1 MNSSSLAAKMKK
13 NKRKVL
19 ILSSF
24 FSGLA
29 FVGITVGISFT
40 FKYNGKHPR
49 EEAQQFVKKVKYV
62 AFNPEKISKNSDF
75 SAIKSLLF
83 DGNALKN
90 TIKLDEYL
98 IPYYFSEDSK
108 QLVKFEQQSEKTN
121 SPVFDFV
128 DLNFDDLNQNFI
140 IKFRARQQITDQNFA
155 QSDFVLYPVSFYDSR
170 KFLKA
175 DFNFVLQKITKKIE
189 DAVSNFNTTI
199 SNFSEE
205 NSNLAQNNL
214 YRASDFAVKINSSQD
229 SSQVE
234 KNLGQIFP
242 KLTDLISSIRNSKE
256 NLIPETNAQ
265 IFDINFAKD
274 ATTNQF
280 VSVQNNIATMFLQ
293 ASLTQ
298 SALDQLGDNFENNG
312 NKIININLESKDKKS
327 IFLDVNDFFANVKL
341 KPLIYNT
348 EEKDNKLLIS
358 KQNPFDFFAKIKFE
372 SNPFLKNSTIKDLI
386 NPLLAE
392 NLSLD
397 FGNFN
402 KSIPSDKQGIDFIFD
417 TPNAKLINDN
427 GKYVIELPYKI
438 VLNESFFDN
447 NSNEIINEKQL
458 VLRIEGFGLPI
469 NSNASSGN
477 AFGNFSIP
485 GTQKGII
492 YQQNPL
498 FDNKSA
504 NLSQFISTF
513 GEPIFAKVPLNKEE
527 LDNLLVKQDYK
538 ALAEKLSLPSSYN
551 YNFDNFEAKVRSWAG
566 KTLIPSL
573 DDISRFKKF
582 ETTTSINSA
591 NSSQNLAVSSLVSN
605 TFFQNPSDVAAF
617 FANYIQQEPNKIA
630 KTFFELAKYFGL
642 LNQNRSSLQTFD
654 DDLQEDIFKKAAK
667 INLNNTNIQ
676 VLSFNNHFEDVFNQ
690 GFFSTLFLPQ
700 TIKNQIGDLTNKS
713 TSEVLAAL
721 KDQEIF
727 KKPNTN
733 FNLNQIKENYKQ
745 SVKFSTLADVLLAFY
760 LKSAQLSNFLAW
772 EKIDSNLNYEIV
784 FKKGNEI
791 SKQTLDQE
799 IKKITEEPKPE
810 QQESEGQPEGSEST
824 EQTEGSGGSEGPE
837 QTVQAQQPENVQQP
851 GEAVQN
857 LTDSK
862 NYEYLTLNFYY
873 NIGDENTSKFS
884 LQTPVRKI
892 LINLSTEKIDP
903 KVSDHEKLNSL
914 ADSIPSE
921 LLNFEVD
928 DDTFNKISKPQT
940 STNGQQNS
948 QNSQLS
954 SLESNLIN
962 LKKTKEYFSKPLEKT
977 QLRFDIFP
985 SFENSIKT
993 DTINFLLTVSILDKN
1008 SQQQGSDQ
1016 NTTNQ
1021 AEVLASRSLKIS
1033 VKKSNNSQ
1041 STASNQQSN

>member
-24 FSGLA
+24 FTGLA

-49 EEAQQFVKKVKYV
+49 EEVQQFVKKVKYV

-83 DGNALKN
+83 DGNTLKN

-108 QLVKFEQQSEKTN
+108 QLVKFEQQNEKTN

-175 DFNFVLQKITKKIE
+175 DFNFALQKITKKIE

-214 YRASDFAVKINSSQD
+214 YRALDFAAKINSSQD

-242 KLTDLISSIRNSKE
+242 KLTDLISSVRNSKE

-358 KQNPFDFFAKIKFE
+358 KQNPFDFFAKMKFE
-372 SNPFLKNSTIKDLI
+372 SNPFLKNSSIKDLI

-427 GKYVIELPYKI
+427 GKYIIELPYKI

-447 NSNEIINEKQL
+447 NSNEIINEKEL
-458 VLRIEGFGLPI
+458 ILRIEGFGLPI
-469 NSNASSGN
+469 NSSAASGN

-504 NLSQFISTF
+504 NLAQFISTF
-513 GEPIFAKVPLNKEE
+513 GEPVFAKVPLNKEE
-527 LDNLLVKQDYK
+527 LDNLLLKQDYK
-538 ALAEKLSLPSSYN
+538 TLADKLSLPSSYN
-551 YNFDNFEAKVRSWAG
+551 YNFDNFEAKVRSWSG

-573 DDISRFKKF
+573 DDISHFKKF
-582 ETTTSINSA
+582 ETTTSINSS
-591 NSSQNLAVSSLVSN
+591 NSTGNLAVSSLVSN

-667 INLNNTNIQ
+667 INLDNKNVQ

-700 TIKNQIGDLTNKS
+700 SIKTQIGDLKKKS
-713 TSEVLAAL
+713 TSDVLAAL

-727 KKPNTN
+727 KESNTN
-733 FNLNQIKENYKQ
+733 FDINQIKENYRQ
-745 SVKFSTLADVLLAFY
+745 SVQFATLADVLLAFY
-760 LKSAQLSNFLAW
+760 LKSSQLSNFLAW

-799 IKKITEEPKPE
+799 IKKITEQPKPE
-810 QQESEGQPEGSEST
+810 QENDGQPGQTESTEST
-824 EQTEGSGGSEGPE
+824 EQTQGTE
-837 QTVQAQQPENVQQP
+837 QTVQAQQSENAQQP
-851 GEAVQN
+851 GEVGQN

-862 NYEYLTLNFYY
+862 NFEYLTLNFYY

-903 KVSDHEKLNSL
+903 KVSDQEKLNSL

-921 LLNFEVD
+921 LLNFEVNEE
-928 DDTFNKISKPQT
+928 TFNKISKPQT
-940 STNGQQNS
+940 NTTGQQND
-948 QNSQLS
+948 QTSQLS
-954 SLESNLIN
+954 SLENDLNN
-962 LKKTKEYFSKPLEKT
+962 LKKTKEYFSKSLEKT
-977 QLRFDIFP
+977 ELRFDIFP
-985 SFENSIKT
+985 TFENSIKK

-1008 SQQQGSDQ
+1008 PQTQGSSQ
-1016 NTTNQ
+1016 NNTNQ
-1021 AEVLASRSLKIS
+1021 AEFSASRSLKIS
-1033 VKKSNNSQ
+1033 VKKSVNSE
-1041 STASNQQSN
+1041 SSASSQQSN

>member
-1 MNSSSLAAKMKK
+1 MNSSSLATKIKK

-24 FSGLA
+24 FTGLA

-49 EEAQQFVKKVKYV
+49 EEVQQFVKKVKYV

-98 IPYYFSEDSK
+98 IPYYFNKDSNR
-108 QLVKFEQQSEKTN
+108 LVKFEQQNEKIS
-121 SPVFDFV
+121 SPVLEFV

-140 IKFRARQQITDQNFA
+140 IKFRARQQITNKNFA

-175 DFNFVLQKITKKIE
+175 DFNFALQKITQKIE

-214 YRASDFAVKINSSQD
+214 YRASDFAAKINSSQN

-234 KNLGQIFP
+234 NNLAQIFP
-242 KLTDLISSIRNSKE
+242 KLTDLIASVRNSKE

-274 ATTNQF
+274 ASNNQF

-327 IFLDVNDFFANVKL
+327 IFLDVNDFFANLKL

-358 KQNPFDFFAKIKFE
+358 KQNPFDFFAKMKFE
-372 SNPFLKNSTIKDLI
+372 SNPFLKNSSIKDLI

-447 NSNEIINEKQL
+447 NSNEIINEKDL
-458 VLRIEGFGLPI
+458 ILRIEGFGSPI
-469 NSNASSGN
+469 NSNVAPGSG
-477 AFGNFSIP
+477 FGNFSIP

-498 FDNKSA
+498 FDNKTA
-504 NLSQFISTF
+504 NLAQFISTF
-513 GEPIFAKVPLNKEE
+513 GEPVFAKVPLNKEE

-538 ALAEKLSLPSSYN
+538 ALADKLSLPSSYN
-551 YNFDNFEAKVRSWAG
+551 YNFDNFEAKVRSWSG
-566 KTLIPSL
+566 KTLIPNL

-582 ETTTSINSA
+582 ETITSINSS
-591 NSSQNLAVSSLVSN
+591 NSSGNLAVSSLVSN

-642 LNQNRSSLQTFD
+642 LDQNRSSLQLFD

-667 INLNNTNIQ
+667 INLNNKNIQ

-690 GFFSTLFLPQ
+690 GFFSTLFLPRS
-700 TIKNQIGDLTNKS
+700 IKTGIGDLENKS
-713 TSEVLAAL
+713 TSDVLTAL

-727 KKPNTN
+727 KESNTN
-733 FNLNQIKENYKQ
+733 FDLNQIRENYKQ
-745 SVKFSTLADVLLAFY
+745 SVQLSTLADVLLAFY
-760 LKSAQLSNFLAW
+760 LKAAQLSNFLAW
-772 EKIDSNLNYEIV
+772 EKIDTNLNYEIV

-791 SKQTLDQE
+791 SMQTLDQE
-799 IKKITEEPKPE
+799 IKKITEPPKSE
-810 QQESEGQPEGSEST
+810 QESEQPTEGSEST
-824 EQTEGSGGSEGPE
+824 EQTE
-837 QTVQAQQPENVQQP
+837 QTVQSEGDQQSQQPQESP
-851 GEAVQN
+851 QN
-857 LTDSK
+857 SPNNP

-873 NIGDENTSKFS
+873 NIGDQNTNKFS
-884 LQTPVRKI
+884 LQTPVRRI

-903 KVSDHEKLNSL
+903 KVSNQEKLNSL

-921 LLNFEVD
+921 LLNFEVN
-928 DDTFNKISKPQT
+928 DDTFNKISQPQT
-940 STNGQQNS
+940 NTTGQGNDQTS
-948 QNSQLS
+948 QTSQLS
-954 SLESNLIN
+954 SLETNLTN
-962 LKKTKEYFSKPLEKT
+962 LKKTKEYFSKPLENV

-1008 SQQQGSDQ
+1008 PQTQTSDQ
-1016 NTTNQ
+1016 NNTNQ
-1021 AEVLASRSLKIS
+1021 PEVLASRSLKIS

-1041 STASNQQSN
+1041 SSTSGQQSN

>member
-1 MNSSSLAAKMKK
+1 MNSSSFAARIKK

-24 FSGLA
+24 LTGLA
-29 FVGITVGISFT
+29 FVGITAGISFT

-49 EEAQQFVKKVKYV
+49 EEVQQFVKKVKYV
-62 AFNPEKISKNSDF
+62 AFNPEKISENSDF
-75 SAIKSLLF
+75 LAIKSLLF
-83 DGNALKN
+83 DGNTLKN

-108 QLVKFEQQSEKTN
+108 QLVKFAQQNQKTS

-140 IKFRARQQITDQNFA
+140 IKFRARQQITDQKIA
-155 QSDFVLYPVSFYDSR
+155 YSDFVLSPVSFYDSR

-175 DFNFVLQKITKKIE
+175 DFNFALQKITEKIE
-189 DAVSNFNTTI
+189 EAVSNFNTI
-199 SNFSEE
+199 VSNFSEE
-205 NSNLAQNNL
+205 NSDLAKNHL
-214 YRASDFAVKINSSQD
+214 YRALDFAAKINSSEN

-234 KNLGQIFP
+234 QNLAQIFP
-242 KLTDLISSIRNSKE
+242 NFTDLISSIRNSKE
-256 NLIPETNAQ
+256 NLIPDKNTR

-274 ATTNQF
+274 AATNQF

-293 ASLTQ
+293 ANLTQ
-298 SALDQLGDNFENNG
+298 SALDQLGDNFEING

-327 IFLDVNDFFANVKL
+327 IFLDVNEFFANLKL
-341 KPLIYNT
+341 KPLVYNT
-348 EEKDNKLLIS
+348 EEKETKLVIS
-358 KQNPFDFFAKIKFE
+358 KQNPFDFFAKIKSQ

-402 KSIPSDKQGIDFIFD
+402 KSIPSDKQGVDFIFD
-417 TPNAKLINDN
+417 TPNAKLVNDN
-427 GKYVIELPYKI
+427 GKYVVELPYKI
-438 VLNESFFDN
+438 VLYESFFDN
-447 NSNEIINEKQL
+447 NSNEIINQKDL
-458 VLRIEGFGLPI
+458 ILRIEGFGLPI
-469 NSNASSGN
+469 NSNLASS
-477 AFGNFSIP
+477 AFGNFLIP

-492 YQQNPL
+492 YQQDPL

-513 GEPIFAKVPLNKEE
+513 GEPVFAKVPLNKEE
-527 LDNLLVKQDYK
+527 LDNLILKRDYK
-538 ALAEKLSLPSSYN
+538 ALADKLSLPSSYN
-551 YNFDNFEAKVRSWAG
+551 YNFDNFEAKVRSWSG
-566 KTLIPSL
+566 KTLIPNL
-573 DDISRFKKF
+573 DDISRFKNLQ
-582 ETTTSINSA
+582 TTTSINSS
-591 NSSQNLAVSSLVSN
+591 NSSQNLVVSSLVSN
-605 TFFQNPSDVAAF
+605 TFFQNPSDVATF
-617 FANYIQQEPNKIA
+617 FADYIQQEPNKIA

-642 LNQNRSSLQTFD
+642 LDQNRSSLQIFD
-654 DDLQEDIFKKAAK
+654 DDLQEDIFKKAEK
-667 INLNNTNIQ
+667 INLNNKNIQ

-700 TIKNQIGDLTNKS
+700 SIKTKIGDLKDKS
-713 TSEVLAAL
+713 ASEVLAAL

-727 KKPNTN
+727 KESNTN
-733 FNLNQIKENYKQ
+733 FDLNQIKENYKN
-745 SVKFSTLADVLLAFY
+745 SVTFSTLADVLLAFY

-784 FKKGNEI
+784 FQKGNEI

-799 IKKITEEPKPE
+799 IKKITEQPKPE
-810 QQESEGQPEGSEST
+810 QQSQEQPEQSGQSGQTQESG
-824 EQTEGSGGSEGPE
+824 QTQPP
-837 QTVQAQQPENVQQP
+837 QQPQQP
-851 GEAVQN
+851 AEAPQN
-857 LTDSK
+857 LTNSN

-873 NIGDENTSKFS
+873 NIGDERTNKFS

-903 KVSDHEKLNSL
+903 KVSNQEKLNSL
-914 ADSIPSE
+914 ADSIPSA
-921 LLNFEVD
+921 LLNFEVND
-928 DDTFNKISKPQT
+928 ETFNKISQPQT
-940 STNGQQNS
+940 STTGQQNG
-948 QNSQLS
+948 QNSETS
-954 SLESNLIN
+954 SLETNLAI
-962 LKKTKEYFSKPLEKT
+962 LKNTKEYFSKSLDNA
-977 QLRFDIFP
+977 QLKFDIFP

-1008 SQQQGSDQ
+1008 SQVQ
-1016 NTTNQ
+1016 NSGQNNTNQ

-1033 VKKSNNSQ
+1033 VKKSNNS
-1041 STASNQQSN
+1041 

>member
-1 MNSSSLAAKMKK
+1 MNSSSLAAKIKK

-49 EEAQQFVKKVKYV
+49 EEVQQFVKKVKYV

-108 QLVKFEQQSEKTN
+108 QLVKFEQQNEKTN

-140 IKFRARQQITDQNFA
+140 IKFRAKQQITYQNFA

-175 DFNFVLQKITKKIE
+175 DFNFALQKITKKIE

-205 NSNLAQNNL
+205 NSNLVQNNL
-214 YRASDFAVKINSSQD
+214 YRASDFAAKINASQD

-234 KNLGQIFP
+234 KNLEQIFP
-242 KLTDLISSIRNSKE
+242 KLTDLISSVKNSKE

-402 KSIPSDKQGIDFIFD
+402 KLIPSDKQGIDFIFD

-458 VLRIEGFGLPI
+458 VLRIEGFGSPI
-469 NSNASSGN
+469 NSNLASGN

-504 NLSQFISTF
+504 NLAQFISTF
-513 GEPIFAKVPLNKEE
+513 GEPVFAKVPLNKEE

-538 ALAEKLSLPSSYN
+538 VLADKLSLPSSYN

-566 KTLIPSL
+566 KTLIPNL

-582 ETTTSINSA
+582 ETTTSINSS

-667 INLNNTNIQ
+667 INLDNRNIQ

-690 GFFSTLFLPQ
+690 GFFSTLFLPES
-700 TIKNQIGDLTNKS
+700 IKTQIGDLKEKS
-713 TSEVLAAL
+713 TSDVLAAL

-727 KKPNTN
+727 KESNTN
-733 FNLNQIKENYKQ
+733 FDLNQIKENYKQ
-745 SVKFSTLADVLLAFY
+745 SAKFSTLADVLLAFY

-810 QQESEGQPEGSEST
+810 QQQSEGQT
-824 EQTEGSGGSEGPE
+824 EQTEGSEGSGGTEQTE
-837 QTVQAQQPENVQQP
+837 QTVQSEGTQQSQQPEQS
-851 GEAVQN
+851 VQN
-857 LTDSK
+857 LTDSN

-873 NIGDENTSKFS
+873 NIGDENTNKFS

-903 KVSDHEKLNSL
+903 KVSNQEKLNSL
-914 ADSIPSE
+914 VDSIPSE
-921 LLNFEVD
+921 LLNFEVNEE
-928 DDTFNKISKPQT
+928 TFKKISQPQT
-940 STNGQQNS
+940 NTTGQQNG
-948 QNSQLS
+948 QNSQTS
-954 SLESNLIN
+954 PLESNLTN
-962 LKKTKEYFSKPLEKT
+962 LKKTKEYFSKPLGND

-1008 SQQQGSDQ
+1008 SQSQ
-1016 NTTNQ
+1016 NSAQNNTNP

-1041 STASNQQSN
+1041 SSASGQQTN

>member
-1 MNSSSLAAKMKK
+1 MNSSSLATKIKK

-24 FSGLA
+24 FTGLA

-49 EEAQQFVKKVKYV
+49 EEVQQFVKKVKYV

-98 IPYYFSEDSK
+98 IPYYFNKDSNR
-108 QLVKFEQQSEKTN
+108 LVKFEQQNEKIS
-121 SPVFDFV
+121 SPVLDFV

-140 IKFRARQQITDQNFA
+140 IKFRARQQITNKNFA

-175 DFNFVLQKITKKIE
+175 DFNFALQKITKKIE

-214 YRASDFAVKINSSQD
+214 YRASDFAAKINSSQN

-234 KNLGQIFP
+234 NNLAQIFP
-242 KLTDLISSIRNSKE
+242 KLTDLIASVRNSKE

-274 ATTNQF
+274 ASNNQF

-293 ASLTQ
+293 ASFTQ

-327 IFLDVNDFFANVKL
+327 IFLDVNDFFANLKL

-358 KQNPFDFFAKIKFE
+358 KQNPFDFFAKMKFD
-372 SNPFLKNSTIKDLI
+372 SNPFLKNSSIKDLI

-438 VLNESFFDN
+438 VLYESFFDN
-447 NSNEIINEKQL
+447 NSNEIINEKDL
-458 VLRIEGFGLPI
+458 ILRIEGFGSPI
-469 NSNASSGN
+469 NSNVAPGSG
-477 AFGNFSIP
+477 FGNFSIP

-498 FDNKSA
+498 FDNKTA
-504 NLSQFISTF
+504 NLVQFISTF
-513 GEPIFAKVPLNKEE
+513 GEPVFAKVPLNKEE
-527 LDNLLVKQDYK
+527 LDNLLLKQDYK
-538 ALAEKLSLPSSYN
+538 ALADKLSLPSSYN
-551 YNFDNFEAKVRSWAG
+551 YNFDNFEAKVRSWSG

-573 DDISRFKKF
+573 EDISRFKNLQ
-582 ETTTSINSA
+582 TTTSINSS

-642 LNQNRSSLQTFD
+642 LDQNRFSLQLFD

-667 INLNNTNIQ
+667 INLDNKKNIQ

-700 TIKNQIGDLTNKS
+700 SIKTQIGDLKEKS
-713 TSEVLAAL
+713 TSDVLAAL

-727 KKPNTN
+727 KETNTN
-733 FNLNQIKENYKQ
+733 FDLNQIKENYKQ
-745 SVKFSTLADVLLAFY
+745 SAKFSTLADVLLAFY

-799 IKKITEEPKPE
+799 IKKITEKPKPE
-810 QQESEGQPEGSEST
+810 QQQAEANTDESEST
-824 EQTEGSGGSEGPE
+824 EGAEGSE
-837 QTVQAQQPENVQQP
+837 QTVQAQQPQQP
-851 GEAVQN
+851 EDAAQN
-857 LTDSK
+857 LTNSN

-903 KVSDHEKLNSL
+903 KVSNQEKLNSL

-921 LLNFEVD
+921 LLNFEVNEE
-928 DDTFNKISKPQT
+928 TFKKISQFQISTTPQQ
-940 STNGQQNS
+940 NGQTS
-948 QNSQLS
+948 QNS
-954 SLESNLIN
+954 SLETDLNN
-962 LKKTKEYFSKPLEKT
+962 LKKTKEYFSKPLGND

-985 SFENSIKT
+985 TFENSIKT
-993 DTINFLLTVSILDKN
+993 DTINFLLTVSIVDKK

-1016 NTTNQ
+1016 NNANS

-1033 VKKSNNSQ
+1033 VKKLNNSQ
-1041 STASNQQSN
+1041 SSTSEQQTN

>member
-1 MNSSSLAAKMKK
+1 MNSSSLAAKIKK

-24 FSGLA
+24 FTGLA

-49 EEAQQFVKKVKYV
+49 EEVQQFVKKVKYV

-108 QLVKFEQQSEKTN
+108 QLVKFEQQNEKTN

-175 DFNFVLQKITKKIE
+175 DFNFALQKITKKIE

-205 NSNLAQNNL
+205 NSNLEQNNL
-214 YRASDFAVKINSSQD
+214 YRASDFAAKINSSQN
-229 SSQVE
+229 SSEVE
-234 KNLGQIFP
+234 KNLAQIFP
-242 KLTDLISSIRNSKE
+242 KLTDLISSVKNSKE

-274 ATTNQF
+274 ASTNQF

-327 IFLDVNDFFANVKL
+327 IFLDVNDFFANLKL

-358 KQNPFDFFAKIKFE
+358 KQNPFDFFAKMKFD
-372 SNPFLKNSTIKDLI
+372 SNPFLKNSSIKDLI

-427 GKYVIELPYKI
+427 GKYIIELPYKI
-438 VLNESFFDN
+438 ALNESFFDN
-447 NSNEIINEKQL
+447 NSNEIINEKEL
-458 VLRIEGFGLPI
+458 ILRIEGFGLPI
-469 NSNASSGN
+469 NSNVAPGN

-504 NLSQFISTF
+504 NLAQFISTF
-513 GEPIFAKVPLNKEE
+513 GEPVFAKVPLNKEE

-538 ALAEKLSLPSSYN
+538 TLADKLSLPSSYN
-551 YNFDNFEAKVRSWAG
+551 YNFENFEAKVRSWVG

-573 DDISRFKKF
+573 DDVSRFKKF

-617 FANYIQQEPNKIA
+617 FANLIQQEPNKIA

-642 LNQNRSSLQTFD
+642 LDQNRSSLQLFD

-667 INLNNTNIQ
+667 INLNNNKNIQ
-676 VLSFNNHFEDVFNQ
+676 VLSFNNYFEDVFNQ

-700 TIKNQIGDLTNKS
+700 TIKTQIDDLTNKS

-727 KKPNTN
+727 KEFNTN
-733 FNLNQIKENYKQ
+733 FDLNQIKENYKK
-745 SVKFSTLADVLLAFY
+745 SAKFSTLADVLLAFY
-760 LKSAQLSNFLAW
+760 LKSAQLSNFLPW

-791 SKQTLDQE
+791 SEQTLDQE

-810 QQESEGQPEGSEST
+810 QQSEGQPEVSEQL
-824 EQTEGSGGSEGPE
+824 EQTE
-837 QTVQAQQPENVQQP
+837 QTVQSEGVQQSQQTEESP
-851 GEAVQN
+851 QN
-857 LTDSK
+857 LTNSN

-873 NIGDENTSKFS
+873 NIGDGNTNKFS

-903 KVSDHEKLNSL
+903 KVSNQEKLNSL

-921 LLNFEVD
+921 LLNFEVN
-928 DDTFNKISKPQT
+928 DDTFNKISQPQT
-940 STNGQQNS
+940 NTTGQGNDQTSQTSPLETNLND
-948 QNSQLS
+948 
-954 SLESNLIN
+954 
-962 LKKTKEYFSKPLEKT
+962 LKKTKDYFSKSLEKT
-977 QLRFDIFP
+977 ELRFDIFP

-1008 SQQQGSDQ
+1008 SQSQNSDQ
-1016 NTTNQ
+1016 NNTNQ

-1041 STASNQQSN
+1041 PSAPGQQSN

>member
-1 MNSSSLAAKMKK
+1 MNSSSLAARIKK

-24 FSGLA
+24 LTGLA
-29 FVGITVGISFT
+29 FVGITAGISFT

-49 EEAQQFVKKVKYV
+49 EEVQQFVKKVKYV
-62 AFNPEKISKNSDF
+62 AFNPEKISENSDF
-75 SAIKSLLF
+75 LAIKSLLF
-83 DGNALKN
+83 DGNTLKN
-90 TIKLDEYL
+90 TIKLDDYL

-108 QLVKFEQQSEKTN
+108 QLVKFAQQNQKTS

-140 IKFRARQQITDQNFA
+140 IKFRARQQITDQKIA
-155 QSDFVLYPVSFYDSR
+155 YSDFVLSPVSFYDSR

-175 DFNFVLQKITKKIE
+175 DFNFALQKITEKIE
-189 DAVSNFNTTI
+189 EAVSNFNTVV

-205 NSNLAQNNL
+205 NSDLTKNHL
-214 YRASDFAVKINSSQD
+214 YRALDFAAKINSSQN
-229 SSQVE
+229 SSEVE
-234 KNLGQIFP
+234 QNLAQIFP
-242 KLTDLISSIRNSKE
+242 NFTDLISSIRNSKE
-256 NLIPETNAQ
+256 NLIPDKNER

-274 ATTNQF
+274 AATNQF

-293 ASLTQ
+293 ANFTQ
-298 SALDQLGDNFENNG
+298 AALDQLGDNFEING

-327 IFLDVNDFFANVKL
+327 IFLDVNEFFANLKL

-348 EEKDNKLLIS
+348 EEKDTKLVIS

-397 FGNFN
+397 FANLN
-402 KSIPSDKQGIDFIFD
+402 KLIPSDKQGIDFIFD
-417 TPNAKLINDN
+417 TPNAKLVNDN
-427 GKYVIELPYKI
+427 GKYVVELPYKI
-438 VLNESFFDN
+438 VLYESFFDN
-447 NSNEIINEKQL
+447 NSNEIINQKDL
-458 VLRIEGFGLPI
+458 ILRIEGFGLPI
-469 NSNASSGN
+469 NSNLASS
-477 AFGNFSIP
+477 AFGNFLIP

-492 YQQNPL
+492 YQQDPL

-513 GEPIFAKVPLNKEE
+513 GEPVFAKVPLNKEE
-527 LDNLLVKQDYK
+527 LDNLILKRDYK
-538 ALAEKLSLPSSYN
+538 ALADKLSLPSSYN
-551 YNFDNFEAKVRSWAG
+551 YNFDNFEAKVKSWSG
-566 KTLIPSL
+566 KTSIPNL
-573 DDISRFKKF
+573 DDISRFKNLQ
-582 ETTTSINSA
+582 TTTSINSS

-605 TFFQNPSDVAAF
+605 TFFQNPSDVATF

-630 KTFFELAKYFGL
+630 KTFFELAKSFGL
-642 LNQNRSSLQTFD
+642 LNQNRSSLQIFD

-667 INLNNTNIQ
+667 INLDNKKNIQ
-676 VLSFNNHFEDVFNQ
+676 ILSFNNHFEDVFNQ

-700 TIKNQIGDLTNKS
+700 SIKTKIGDLKNKS
-713 TSEVLAAL
+713 ASEVLAAL

-727 KKPNTN
+727 EESNTN
-733 FNLNQIKENYKQ
+733 FDLNQIKENYKQ

-760 LKSAQLSNFLAW
+760 LKSVQLSNFLAW
-772 EKIDSNLNYEIV
+772 EKIDSNLHYEIV
-784 FKKGNEI
+784 FRKGNEI

-799 IKKITEEPKPE
+799 ISKIAEQPKPE
-810 QQESEGQPEGSEST
+810 QQSE
-824 EQTEGSGGSEGPE
+824 EQTQQSVQSE
-837 QTVQAQQPENVQQP
+837 QAQPSQPSQQSEQP
-851 GEAVQN
+851 VETPQN
-857 LTDSK
+857 LTNSN

-873 NIGDENTSKFS
+873 NIGDERTNKFS

-903 KVSDHEKLNSL
+903 KVSNEEKLNSL
-914 ADSIPSE
+914 ADTIPSE
-921 LLNFEVD
+921 LLNFEVND
-928 DDTFNKISKPQT
+928 ETFNKISQAQN
-940 STNGQQNS
+940 STTGQGANQNS
-948 QNSQLS
+948 QTS
-954 SLESNLIN
+954 SLETNLNN
-962 LKKTKEYFSKPLEKT
+962 LNNIKNYFSKSLDNT
-977 QLRFDIFP
+977 QLKFDIFP

-1008 SQQQGSDQ
+1008 SQAQTSGQ
-1016 NTTNQ
+1016 NNINQ

-1033 VKKSNNSQ
+1033 VKKSINSQ
-1041 STASNQQSN
+1041 SSNTNQQTN

>member
-1 MNSSSLAAKMKK
+1 MNSSSFAARIKK

-24 FSGLA
+24 LTGLA
-29 FVGITVGISFT
+29 FVGITAGISFT

-49 EEAQQFVKKVKYV
+49 EEVQQFVKKVKYV
-62 AFNPEKISKNSDF
+62 AFNPEKISENSDF
-75 SAIKSLLF
+75 LAIKSLLF
-83 DGNALKN
+83 DGNTLKN

-108 QLVKFEQQSEKTN
+108 QLVKFAQQNQKTS

-140 IKFRARQQITDQNFA
+140 IKFRARQQITDQKIA
-155 QSDFVLYPVSFYDSR
+155 YSDFVLSPVSFYDSR

-175 DFNFVLQKITKKIE
+175 DFNFALQKITEKIE
-189 DAVSNFNTTI
+189 EAVSNFNTI
-199 SNFSEE
+199 VSNFSEE
-205 NSNLAQNNL
+205 NSDLAKNHL
-214 YRASDFAVKINSSQD
+214 YRALDFAAKINSSEN

-234 KNLGQIFP
+234 QNLAQIFP
-242 KLTDLISSIRNSKE
+242 NFTDLISSIRNSKE
-256 NLIPETNAQ
+256 NLIPDKNTR

-274 ATTNQF
+274 AATNQF

-293 ASLTQ
+293 ANLTQ
-298 SALDQLGDNFENNG
+298 SALDQLGDNFEING

-327 IFLDVNDFFANVKL
+327 IFLDVNEFFANLKL
-341 KPLIYNT
+341 KPLVYNT
-348 EEKDNKLLIS
+348 EEKETKLVIS
-358 KQNPFDFFAKIKFE
+358 KQNPFDFFAKIKSQ

-417 TPNAKLINDN
+417 TPNTKLVNDN
-427 GKYVIELPYKI
+427 GKYVVELPYKI
-438 VLNESFFDN
+438 VLYESFFDN
-447 NSNEIINEKQL
+447 NSNEIINQKDL
-458 VLRIEGFGLPI
+458 ILRIEGFGLPI
-469 NSNASSGN
+469 NSNIASS
-477 AFGNFSIP
+477 AFGNFLIP

-492 YQQNPL
+492 YQQEPL

-513 GEPIFAKVPLNKEE
+513 GEPVFAKVPLNKEE
-527 LDNLLVKQDYK
+527 LDNLILKRDYK
-538 ALAEKLSLPSSYN
+538 ALADKLSLPSSYN
-551 YNFDNFEAKVRSWAG
+551 YNFDNFEAKVRSWSG
-566 KTLIPSL
+566 QTLIPNL
-573 DDISRFKKF
+573 DDISRFKNLQ
-582 ETTTSINSA
+582 TTTSINSS

-605 TFFQNPSDVAAF
+605 TFFQNPSDVATF
-617 FANYIQQEPNKIA
+617 FADYIQQEPNKIA

-642 LNQNRSSLQTFD
+642 LDQNRSSLQIFD
-654 DDLQEDIFKKAAK
+654 DDLQEDIFKKAEK
-667 INLNNTNIQ
+667 INLNNKNIQ

-700 TIKNQIGDLTNKS
+700 SIKTKIGDLKDKS
-713 TSEVLAAL
+713 ASEVLAAL

-727 KKPNTN
+727 KESKTN
-733 FNLNQIKENYKQ
+733 FDLNQIKENYKQ

-784 FKKGNEI
+784 FQKGNEI

-799 IKKITEEPKPE
+799 IKKITEQPKPE
-810 QQESEGQPEGSEST
+810 QQSQEQPE
-824 EQTEGSGGSEGPE
+824 QPE
-837 QTVQAQQPENVQQP
+837 QPEQSQQTQP
-851 GEAVQN
+851 SQLSEQPAEAPQN
-857 LTDSK
+857 LTNSK

-873 NIGDENTSKFS
+873 NIGDERTNKFS

-903 KVSDHEKLNSL
+903 KVSNQEKLNSL
-914 ADSIPSE
+914 ADSIPSA
-921 LLNFEVD
+921 LLNFEVND
-928 DDTFNKISKPQT
+928 ETFTKISQLQT
-940 STNGQQNS
+940 STTGQQNDQTS
-948 QNSQLS
+948 QTS
-954 SLESNLIN
+954 SLETHLTN
-962 LKKTKEYFSKPLEKT
+962 LKNTKDYFSKSLDSA
-977 QLRFDIFP
+977 QLKFDIFP

-993 DTINFLLTVSILDKN
+993 DTINFLLTVSILDSSKN
-1008 SQQQGSDQ
+1008 SQAQ
-1016 NTTNQ
+1016 NSGQNNTNQ
-1021 AEVLASRSLKIS
+1021 AEVLALRSLKIS

-1041 STASNQQSN
+1041 SSTQNQQTS

>member
-1 MNSSSLAAKMKK
+1 MNSSSIAAKIKK

-24 FSGLA
+24 FTGLA

-49 EEAQQFVKKVKYV
+49 EEVQQFVKKVKYV

-108 QLVKFEQQSEKTN
+108 QLVKFEQQNEKTN
-121 SPVFDFV
+121 SPIFDFV

-242 KLTDLISSIRNSKE
+242 KLTDLISSVRNSKE

-274 ATTNQF
+274 AATNQF

-327 IFLDVNDFFANVKL
+327 IFLDVNDFFANIKL

-397 FGNFN
+397 FGNFS

-438 VLNESFFDN
+438 VLNESFFDK
-447 NSNEIINEKQL
+447 NSNEIINEKEL
-458 VLRIEGFGLPI
+458 ILRIEGFGLPI
-469 NSNASSGN
+469 NSNAASGS

-504 NLSQFISTF
+504 NLAQFISTF
-513 GEPIFAKVPLNKEE
+513 GEPVFAKVPLNKEE
-527 LDNLLVKQDYK
+527 LDNLLLKQDYK
-538 ALAEKLSLPSSYN
+538 TLADKLSLPSSYN
-551 YNFDNFEAKVRSWAG
+551 YNFENFEAKVRSWAG

-573 DDISRFKKF
+573 DDISRFQKF

-605 TFFQNPSDVAAF
+605 TFFQNPSDVATF
-617 FANYIQQEPNKIA
+617 FANLIQQEPNKIA

-642 LNQNRSSLQTFD
+642 LNQNRSSLQTFN
-654 DDLQEDIFKKAAK
+654 DDLQEDIFKKASK
-667 INLNNTNIQ
+667 INLNNNKNIQ

-690 GFFSTLFLPQ
+690 GFFSTLFLPES
-700 TIKNQIGDLTNKS
+700 IKTQIGDLKDKS

-721 KDQEIF
+721 KNQEIF
-727 KKPNTN
+727 KEPKTN
-733 FNLNQIKENYKQ
+733 FDLNQIKENYKQ

-799 IKKITEEPKPE
+799 IQKITETPKPE
-810 QQESEGQPEGSEST
+810 QQQSE
-824 EQTEGSGGSEGPE
+824 EQTEQSGGSEGTE
-837 QTVQAQQPENVQQP
+837 QTVQAQQPENAQHP
-851 GEAVQN
+851 GEAAQN
-857 LTDSK
+857 LTDSNK
-862 NYEYLTLNFYY
+862 FEYLTLNFYY
-873 NIGDENTSKFS
+873 NIGDENTNKFS

-892 LINLSTEKIDP
+892 LINLSTEKMDP
-903 KVSDHEKLNSL
+903 KVSNQEKLNSL

-940 STNGQQNS
+940 SRTGQQSGQTS
-948 QNSQLS
+948 QTS
-954 SLESNLIN
+954 SLENDLKNLQ
-962 LKKTKEYFSKPLEKT
+962 KTKDYFSKSLEKT
-977 QLRFDIFP
+977 ELRFDIFP

-1008 SQQQGSDQ
+1008 SQSQNSDQ
-1016 NTTNQ
+1016 NSTNQ
-1021 AEVLASRSLKIS
+1021 AEVLASRNLKIS
-1033 VKKSNNSQ
+1033 VKKSNSSQ
-1041 STASNQQSN
+1041 SSTSNQQTN

>member
-1 MNSSSLAAKMKK
+1 MNSSSLATKIKK

-24 FSGLA
+24 FTGLA

-49 EEAQQFVKKVKYV
+49 EEVQQFVKKVKYV

-108 QLVKFEQQSEKTN
+108 QLVKFEQQNEKTS

-155 QSDFVLYPVSFYDSR
+155 QSDFILYPVSFYDSR
-170 KFLKA
+170 KFLEA
-175 DFNFVLQKITKKIE
+175 DFNFALQKITKKIE

-214 YRASDFAVKINSSQD
+214 YRASDFAAKINSSQD

-234 KNLGQIFP
+234 NNLAQIFP
-242 KLTDLISSIRNSKE
+242 KLTDLISSVRNSKE
-256 NLIPETNAQ
+256 NLIPETNAR

-274 ATTNQF
+274 ASTNQF

-358 KQNPFDFFAKIKFE
+358 KQNPFDFFAKMKFD
-372 SNPFLKNSTIKDLI
+372 SNPFLKNSSIKDLI

-397 FGNFN
+397 FGNFT

-438 VLNESFFDN
+438 VLYESFFDN
-447 NSNEIINEKQL
+447 NSNEIINEKDL
-458 VLRIEGFGLPI
+458 ILRIEGFGLPI
-469 NSNASSGN
+469 NSNVAPGSG
-477 AFGNFSIP
+477 FGNFSIP

-498 FDNKSA
+498 FDNKSP
-504 NLSQFISTF
+504 NLAQFISTF
-513 GEPIFAKVPLNKEE
+513 GEPVFAKVPLNKEE
-527 LDNLLVKQDYK
+527 LDNLLLKQDYK
-538 ALAEKLSLPSSYN
+538 TLADKLSLPSSYN

-573 DDISRFKKF
+573 DDISRFQKF
-582 ETTTSINSA
+582 ETTTSINSS
-591 NSSQNLAVSSLVSN
+591 NSSQNLTVSSLVLN

-630 KTFFELAKYFGL
+630 KTFFELAKFFGL
-642 LNQNRSSLQTFD
+642 LNQNRSSLQLFD

-667 INLNNTNIQ
+667 INLDNKNIQ

-700 TIKNQIGDLTNKS
+700 TIKTQIGDLKEKS
-713 TSEVLAAL
+713 TSDVLAAL

-727 KKPNTN
+727 KESNAH
-733 FNLNQIKENYKQ
+733 FDLNQIKENYKK

-791 SKQTLDQE
+791 SKQTLEQE
-799 IKKITEEPKPE
+799 IKKITEQPKAE
-810 QQESEGQPEGSEST
+810 QQQTEGQAEEAQQAEST
-824 EQTEGSGGSEGPE
+824 EQTVQSEG
-837 QTVQAQQPENVQQP
+837 AQQSQLPQESP
-851 GEAVQN
+851 QN
-857 LTDSK
+857 LPNNP

-903 KVSDHEKLNSL
+903 KVSDQEKLNSL

-921 LLNFEVD
+921 LLNFEVNEE
-928 DDTFNKISKPQT
+928 TFKKISQSQT
-940 STNGQQNS
+940 STTGQQSAQTS
-948 QNSQLS
+948 QIS
-954 SLESNLIN
+954 SLETDLNN
-962 LKKTKEYFSKPLEKT
+962 LKKTKEYFSKPLGND
-977 QLRFDIFP
+977 QLKFDIFP

-993 DTINFLLTVSILDKN
+993 DTISFLLTVSILDKN

-1016 NTTNQ
+1016 NNTNQ
-1021 AEVLASRSLKIS
+1021 PEVLASRSLKIS
-1033 VKKSNNSQ
+1033 VKKLNNSQ
-1041 STASNQQSN
+1041 SSTSEQQTN

>member
-1 MNSSSLAAKMKK
+1 MNSSSLAAKIKK

-24 FSGLA
+24 FTGLA

-49 EEAQQFVKKVKYV
+49 EEVQQFVKKVKYV

-108 QLVKFEQQSEKTN
+108 QLVKFEQQNEKTN

-214 YRASDFAVKINSSQD
+214 YRASDFAAKINSSQD
-229 SSQVE
+229 SSEVE

-242 KLTDLISSIRNSKE
+242 KLTDLISSVRNSKE
-256 NLIPETNAQ
+256 NLIPETNTQ

-327 IFLDVNDFFANVKL
+327 IFLDVNDFFANIKL

-358 KQNPFDFFAKIKFE
+358 KQNPFDFFAKMKFE
-372 SNPFLKNSTIKDLI
+372 SNPFLKNSSIKDLI

-402 KSIPSDKQGIDFIFD
+402 KSILSDKQGIDFIFD

-427 GKYVIELPYKI
+427 GKYIIELPYKI

-447 NSNEIINEKQL
+447 NSNEIINEKEL
-458 VLRIEGFGLPI
+458 ILRIEGFGLPI
-469 NSNASSGN
+469 NSNAASGS

-504 NLSQFISTF
+504 NLAQFISTF
-513 GEPIFAKVPLNKEE
+513 GEPVFAKVPLNKEE

-582 ETTTSINSA
+582 ETTTSINSS
-591 NSSQNLAVSSLVSN
+591 NSTGNLAVSSLISN

-654 DDLQEDIFKKAAK
+654 DDSQEDIFKKAAK
-667 INLNNTNIQ
+667 INLDNKKNIQ

-690 GFFSTLFLPQ
+690 GFFSTLFLPES
-700 TIKNQIGDLTNKS
+700 IKTKIGDLKEKS

-727 KKPNTN
+727 KEPNTN
-733 FNLNQIKENYKQ
+733 FDLNQIKENYKQ
-745 SVKFSTLADVLLAFY
+745 SAKFSTLADVLLAFY
-760 LKSAQLSNFLAW
+760 LKAAQLSNFLAW

-810 QQESEGQPEGSEST
+810 QENDGQPEQTESTEST
-824 EQTEGSGGSEGPE
+824 EQTQGTE
-837 QTVQAQQPENVQQP
+837 QTVQAQQPENAQQP
-851 GEAVQN
+851 GQPAQN
-857 LTDSK
+857 LTDNN

-903 KVSDHEKLNSL
+903 KVSDQEKLNSL

-921 LLNFEVD
+921 LLNFEVNEE
-928 DDTFNKISKPQT
+928 TFKKISQSQT
-940 STNGQQNS
+940 STTGQQSGQNS
-948 QNSQLS
+948 QISP
-954 SLESNLIN
+954 LESNLNN
-962 LKKTKEYFSKPLEKT
+962 LQRTKEYFSKPLGNTK
-977 QLRFDIFP
+977 LRFDIFP

-993 DTINFLLTVSILDKN
+993 DTINFLLTVSILDSK
-1008 SQQQGSDQ
+1008 Q
-1016 NTTNQ
+1016 NNTNQ

-1041 STASNQQSN
+1041 STNSNQPSN

>member
-1 MNSSSLAAKMKK
+1 MKK

-24 FSGLA
+24 FTGLA

-49 EEAQQFVKKVKYV
+49 EEVQQFVKKVKYV

-98 IPYYFSEDSK
+98 IPYYFSKDSN
-108 QLVKFEQQSEKTN
+108 QLVKFEQKNEKTN

-175 DFNFVLQKITKKIE
+175 DFNFALQKITKKIE

-214 YRASDFAVKINSSQD
+214 YRASDFAAKINSSQD
-229 SSQVE
+229 SSEVE
-234 KNLGQIFP
+234 KNLAQIFP
-242 KLTDLISSIRNSKE
+242 KLTDLISSVRNSKE

-348 EEKDNKLLIS
+348 EQKDNKLLIS
-358 KQNPFDFFAKIKFE
+358 KQNPFDFFAKMKFE
-372 SNPFLKNSTIKDLI
+372 SNPFLKNSSIKDLI

-402 KSIPSDKQGIDFIFD
+402 KLIPSDKQGIDFIFD

-438 VLNESFFDN
+438 VLYESFFDN
-447 NSNEIINEKQL
+447 NSNEIINEKDL
-458 VLRIEGFGLPI
+458 ILRIEGFGSPI
-469 NSNASSGN
+469 NSNVAPGSG
-477 AFGNFSIP
+477 FGNFSIP

-498 FDNKSA
+498 FDNKTA
-504 NLSQFISTF
+504 NLVQFISTF
-513 GEPIFAKVPLNKEE
+513 GEPVFAKVPLNKEE
-527 LDNLLVKQDYK
+527 LDNLLLKQDLLKQDYK
-538 ALAEKLSLPSSYN
+538 TLADKLSLPSSYN

-582 ETTTSINSA
+582 ETTTSINSS
-591 NSSQNLAVSSLVSN
+591 NSSQNLTVSSLVSN

-642 LNQNRSSLQTFD
+642 LDQNRFSLQLFD
-654 DDLQEDIFKKAAK
+654 DNLQEDIFKKAAK

-690 GFFSTLFLPQ
+690 GFFSTLFLPES
-700 TIKNQIGDLTNKS
+700 IKTQIGDLKEKS
-713 TSEVLAAL
+713 TSDVLATL

-727 KKPNTN
+727 KESNTN
-733 FNLNQIKENYKQ
+733 FDLNQIKQNYKK

-791 SKQTLDQE
+791 SKQTLEQE
-799 IKKITEEPKPE
+799 IKKITEQPKAE
-810 QQESEGQPEGSEST
+810 QQQTEGQAEEAQQAEST
-824 EQTEGSGGSEGPE
+824 EQTVQSEG
-837 QTVQAQQPENVQQP
+837 TQQSQLPQESP
-851 GEAVQN
+851 QN
-857 LTDSK
+857 LPNNP

-873 NIGDENTSKFS
+873 NIGDENTNKFS

-903 KVSDHEKLNSL
+903 KVSDQEKLNSL

-940 STNGQQNS
+940 STTGQQSGQTS
-948 QNSQLS
+948 QIS
-954 SLESNLIN
+954 SLETDLNNLQ
-962 LKKTKEYFSKPLEKT
+962 KTKDYFSKPLGNA

-1008 SQQQGSDQ
+1008 SQTQ
-1016 NTTNQ
+1016 NSGENNTNQ

-1041 STASNQQSN
+1041 SSASDQQTN

>member
-1 MNSSSLAAKMKK
+1 MNSSSLAAKIKK

-24 FSGLA
+24 FTGLA

-49 EEAQQFVKKVKYV
+49 EEVQQFVKKVKYV

-108 QLVKFEQQSEKTN
+108 QLVKFEQQNEKT
-121 SPVFDFV
+121 SLPVFDFV

-155 QSDFVLYPVSFYDSR
+155 QSDFILYPVSFYDSR

-175 DFNFVLQKITKKIE
+175 DFNFALQKIIKKIE

-214 YRASDFAVKINSSQD
+214 YRALDFAAKINSSQD

-242 KLTDLISSIRNSKE
+242 KLTDLISSVRNSKE

-274 ATTNQF
+274 ASTNQF

-327 IFLDVNDFFANVKL
+327 IFLDVNDFFANIKL

-438 VLNESFFDN
+438 VLYESFFDS
-447 NSNEIINEKQL
+447 NSNEIINEKEL
-458 VLRIEGFGLPI
+458 ILRIEGFGLPI
-469 NSNASSGN
+469 NSNVAPGSG
-477 AFGNFSIP
+477 FGNFSIP

-513 GEPIFAKVPLNKEE
+513 GEPVFAKVPLNKEE
-527 LDNLLVKQDYK
+527 LDNLLLKQDYK
-538 ALAEKLSLPSSYN
+538 ALADKLSLPSSYN

-573 DDISRFKKF
+573 DDISHFKKF
-582 ETTTSINSA
+582 ETTTSINSS
-591 NSSQNLAVSSLVSN
+591 NSSGNLAVSSLVSN

-642 LNQNRSSLQTFD
+642 LDQNRFSLQLFD
-654 DDLQEDIFKKAAK
+654 DDLQENIFKKAAK
-667 INLNNTNIQ
+667 INLDNKKNIQ

-690 GFFSTLFLPQ
+690 GFFSTLFLPES
-700 TIKNQIGDLTNKS
+700 IKTKIGDLKEKS
-713 TSEVLAAL
+713 TSDVLAAL

-727 KKPNTN
+727 KESNTN
-733 FNLNQIKENYKQ
+733 FDLNQIKENYKQ
-745 SVKFSTLADVLLAFY
+745 SAKFSTLADVLLAFY

-799 IKKITEEPKPE
+799 IKKITETPKPE
-810 QQESEGQPEGSEST
+810 QQGEQQTGQTEST
-824 EQTEGSGGSEGPE
+824 EQVEGSGGSEGTE
-837 QTVQAQQPENVQQP
+837 QTVQAQQPENAQQP
-851 GEAVQN
+851 GEAAQN
-857 LTDSK
+857 LTDSNK
-862 NYEYLTLNFYY
+862 FEYLTLNFYY
-873 NIGDENTSKFS
+873 NIGDENTNKFS

-903 KVSDHEKLNSL
+903 KVSNQEKLNSL

-921 LLNFEVD
+921 LLNFEVND
-928 DDTFNKISKPQT
+928 ETFNKISQPQT
-940 STNGQQNS
+940 STTGQQND
-948 QNSQLS
+948 QTPGTS
-954 SLESNLIN
+954 SLESNLTN
-962 LKKTKEYFSKPLEKT
+962 LKKTKEYFSKSLGND
-977 QLRFDIFP
+977 QLKFDIFP

-1008 SQQQGSDQ
+1008 SQQQNSGQ
-1016 NTTNQ
+1016 NNTNQ

-1033 VKKSNNSQ
+1033 VKKSSNSQ
-1041 STASNQQSN
+1041 PSASGQQ

>member
-1 MNSSSLAAKMKK
+1 MNSSSIAAKIKK

-24 FSGLA
+24 FTGLA

-49 EEAQQFVKKVKYV
+49 EEVQQFVKKVKYV

-98 IPYYFSEDSK
+98 IPYYFSKDSN
-108 QLVKFEQQSEKTN
+108 QLVKFEQQNEKTS
-121 SPVFDFV
+121 SPILDFV

-175 DFNFVLQKITKKIE
+175 DFNFALQKITKKIE

-214 YRASDFAVKINSSQD
+214 YRALDFAAKINSSQD

-242 KLTDLISSIRNSKE
+242 KLTDLISSVRNSKE

-274 ATTNQF
+274 ALTNQF

-298 SALDQLGDNFENNG
+298 SALDQLGNNFENNG

-327 IFLDVNDFFANVKL
+327 IFLDVNDFFANLKL

-358 KQNPFDFFAKIKFE
+358 KQNPFDFFAKIKFD
-372 SNPFLKNSTIKDLI
+372 SNPFLKNSSIKDLI

-427 GKYVIELPYKI
+427 GKYIIELPYKI

-447 NSNEIINEKQL
+447 NSNEIINEKEL
-458 VLRIEGFGLPI
+458 ILRIEGFGSPI
-469 NSNASSGN
+469 NSNVAPESG
-477 AFGNFSIP
+477 FGNFSIP

-504 NLSQFISTF
+504 NLAQFISTF
-513 GEPIFAKVPLNKEE
+513 GEPVFAKVPLNKEE
-527 LDNLLVKQDYK
+527 LDNLLLKQDYK

-551 YNFDNFEAKVRSWAG
+551 YNFDNFEAKVRSWSG
-566 KTLIPSL
+566 RTLIPSL
-573 DDISRFKKF
+573 EDISRFKNLK
-582 ETTTSINSA
+582 TTTSINSS
-591 NSSQNLAVSSLVSN
+591 NSSGNLAVSSLVSN

-642 LNQNRSSLQTFD
+642 LNQNRSSLQLFD

-667 INLNNTNIQ
+667 INLDNKKNIQ

-700 TIKNQIGDLTNKS
+700 SIKNKISDLENKS
-713 TSEVLAAL
+713 TSDVLAAL

-727 KKPNTN
+727 KEPNTN
-733 FNLNQIKENYKQ
+733 FDVNQIKENYKQ
-745 SVKFSTLADVLLAFY
+745 SAKFSTLADVLLAFY
-760 LKSAQLSNFLAW
+760 LKSAELSNFLAW

-799 IKKITEEPKPE
+799 IKKITEQPKPE
-810 QQESEGQPEGSEST
+810 QQADQQT
-824 EQTEGSGGSEGPE
+824 EQAQGSE
-837 QTVQAQQPENVQQP
+837 QTVQAEQPQQPQQP
-851 GEAVQN
+851 GEATQN
-857 LTDSK
+857 LPNSN

-903 KVSDHEKLNSL
+903 KVSNQEKLNSL

-921 LLNFEVD
+921 LLNFEVNEE
-928 DDTFNKISKPQT
+928 TFKKISQPQT
-940 STNGQQNS
+940 NTTGQQNGQTS
-948 QNSQLS
+948 QNSDTS
-954 SLESNLIN
+954 SLDSNLTN
-962 LKKTKEYFSKPLEKT
+962 LKKTKEYFSKPLGND
-977 QLRFDIFP
+977 QLKFDIFP

-1008 SQQQGSDQ
+1008 SQAQNSDQ
-1016 NTTNQ
+1016 NNTNQ

-1041 STASNQQSN
+1041 SSNLNQESN

>member
-1 MNSSSLAAKMKK
+1 MNSSSFAARIKK

-24 FSGLA
+24 LTGLA
-29 FVGITVGISFT
+29 FVGITAGISFT

-49 EEAQQFVKKVKYV
+49 EEVQQFVKKVKYV
-62 AFNPEKISKNSDF
+62 AFNPEKISENSDF
-75 SAIKSLLF
+75 LAIKSLLF
-83 DGNALKN
+83 DGNTLKN

-108 QLVKFEQQSEKTN
+108 QLVKFAQQNQKTS

-140 IKFRARQQITDQNFA
+140 IKFRARQQITDQKIA
-155 QSDFVLYPVSFYDSR
+155 YSDFVLSPVSFYDSR

-175 DFNFVLQKITKKIE
+175 DFNFALQKITEKIE
-189 DAVSNFNTTI
+189 EAVSNFNTI
-199 SNFSEE
+199 VSNFSEE
-205 NSNLAQNNL
+205 NSDLAKNHL
-214 YRASDFAVKINSSQD
+214 YRALDFAAKINSSEN

-234 KNLGQIFP
+234 QNLAQIFP
-242 KLTDLISSIRNSKE
+242 NFTDLISSIRNSKE
-256 NLIPETNAQ
+256 NLIPDKNTR

-274 ATTNQF
+274 AATNQF

-293 ASLTQ
+293 ANLTQ
-298 SALDQLGDNFENNG
+298 SALDQLGDNFEING

-327 IFLDVNDFFANVKL
+327 IFLDVNEFFANLKL

-348 EEKDNKLLIS
+348 EEKETKLVIS
-358 KQNPFDFFAKIKFE
+358 KQNPFDFFAKIKSQ

-417 TPNAKLINDN
+417 TPNTKLVNDN
-427 GKYVIELPYKI
+427 GKYVVELPYKI
-438 VLNESFFDN
+438 VLYESFFDN
-447 NSNEIINEKQL
+447 NSNEIINQKDL
-458 VLRIEGFGLPI
+458 ILRIEGFGLPI
-469 NSNASSGN
+469 NSNIASS
-477 AFGNFSIP
+477 AFGNFLIP

-492 YQQNPL
+492 YQQEPL

-513 GEPIFAKVPLNKEE
+513 GEPVFAKVPLNKEE
-527 LDNLLVKQDYK
+527 LDNLILKRDYK
-538 ALAEKLSLPSSYN
+538 ALADKLSLPSSYN
-551 YNFDNFEAKVRSWAG
+551 YNFDNFEAKVRSWSG
-566 KTLIPSL
+566 QTLIPNL
-573 DDISRFKKF
+573 DDISRFKNLQ
-582 ETTTSINSA
+582 TTTSINSS

-605 TFFQNPSDVAAF
+605 TFFQNPSDVATF
-617 FANYIQQEPNKIA
+617 FADYIQQEPNKIA

-642 LNQNRSSLQTFD
+642 LDQNRSSLQIFD
-654 DDLQEDIFKKAAK
+654 DDLQEDIFKKAEK
-667 INLNNTNIQ
+667 INLNNKNIQ

-700 TIKNQIGDLTNKS
+700 SIKTKIGDLKDKS
-713 TSEVLAAL
+713 ASEVLAAL

-727 KKPNTN
+727 KESKTN
-733 FNLNQIKENYKQ
+733 FDLNQIKENYKQ

-784 FKKGNEI
+784 FQKGNEI

-799 IKKITEEPKPE
+799 IKKITEQPKPE
-810 QQESEGQPEGSEST
+810 QQSQEQPE
-824 EQTEGSGGSEGPE
+824 QPE
-837 QTVQAQQPENVQQP
+837 QPEQSQQTQP
-851 GEAVQN
+851 SQLSEQPAEAPQN
-857 LTDSK
+857 LTNSK

-873 NIGDENTSKFS
+873 NIGDERTNKFS

-903 KVSDHEKLNSL
+903 KVSNQEKLNSL
-914 ADSIPSE
+914 ADSIPSA
-921 LLNFEVD
+921 LLNFEVND
-928 DDTFNKISKPQT
+928 ETFTKISQLQT
-940 STNGQQNS
+940 STTGQQNDQTS
-948 QNSQLS
+948 QTS
-954 SLESNLIN
+954 SLETHLTN
-962 LKKTKEYFSKPLEKT
+962 LKNTKDYFSKSLDSA
-977 QLRFDIFP
+977 QLKFDIFP

-993 DTINFLLTVSILDKN
+993 DTINFLLTVSILDSSKN
-1008 SQQQGSDQ
+1008 SQAQ
-1016 NTTNQ
+1016 NSGQNNTNQ
-1021 AEVLASRSLKIS
+1021 AEVLALRSLKIS

-1041 STASNQQSN
+1041 SSTQNQQTS

>member
-1 MNSSSLAAKMKK
+1 MNSSSLAAKIKK

-49 EEAQQFVKKVKYV
+49 EEVQQFVKKVKYV

-98 IPYYFSEDSK
+98 IPYYFSKDSN
-108 QLVKFEQQSEKTN
+108 QLVKFEQKNEKTN

-175 DFNFVLQKITKKIE
+175 DFNFALQKITKKIE

-214 YRASDFAVKINSSQD
+214 YRASDFAAKINSSQD
-229 SSQVE
+229 SSEVE
-234 KNLGQIFP
+234 KNLAQIFP
-242 KLTDLISSIRNSKE
+242 KLTDLISSVRNSKE

-274 ATTNQF
+274 AITNQF

-348 EEKDNKLLIS
+348 EQKDNKLLIS

-386 NPLLAE
+386 NPLLAK

-402 KSIPSDKQGIDFIFD
+402 KLIPSDKQGIDFIFD

-438 VLNESFFDN
+438 LLNESFFDN
-447 NSNEIINEKQL
+447 NSNEIINEKEL
-458 VLRIEGFGLPI
+458 ILRIEGFGLPI
-469 NSNASSGN
+469 NSNAGSGN

-504 NLSQFISTF
+504 NLAQFVSTF
-513 GEPIFAKVPLNKEE
+513 GEPVFAKVPLNKEE

-538 ALAEKLSLPSSYN
+538 ALADKLSLPSSYN
-551 YNFDNFEAKVRSWAG
+551 YNFENFEAKVRSWSG

-573 DDISRFKKF
+573 EDISRFKKF
-582 ETTTSINSA
+582 ETTTSINSS
-591 NSSQNLAVSSLVSN
+591 NSSGNLAVSSLVSN

-617 FANYIQQEPNKIA
+617 FANLIQQEPNKIA

-642 LNQNRSSLQTFD
+642 LDQNRSSLQLFD
-654 DDLQEDIFKKAAK
+654 DDLQENIFKKAAK

-690 GFFSTLFLPQ
+690 GFFSTLFLPES
-700 TIKNQIGDLTNKS
+700 IKTQIGDLKEKS
-713 TSEVLAAL
+713 TSDVLAAL

-727 KKPNTN
+727 KESNTN
-733 FNLNQIKENYKQ
+733 FDLNQIKENYKK
-745 SVKFSTLADVLLAFY
+745 SAKFSTLADVLLAFY
-760 LKSAQLSNFLAW
+760 LKASQLSNFLAW

-799 IKKITEEPKPE
+799 IKKITDTPKPE
-810 QQESEGQPEGSEST
+810 QQQSEGQT
-824 EQTEGSGGSEGPE
+824 EQTEGSEGSGVVEQTE
-837 QTVQAQQPENVQQP
+837 QTVQSEGTQQSQQPEQS
-851 GEAVQN
+851 VQN
-857 LTDSK
+857 LANSN

-873 NIGDENTSKFS
+873 NIGDENTNKFS

-903 KVSDHEKLNSL
+903 KVSNQEKLNSL

-921 LLNFEVD
+921 LLNFEVNEEI
-928 DDTFNKISKPQT
+928 FKKISQSQT
-940 STNGQQNS
+940 STTGQQNS
-948 QNSQLS
+948 QNSQTSPLES
-954 SLESNLIN
+954 SLNN
-962 LKKTKEYFSKPLEKT
+962 FQKTKEYFSKPLGND

-1008 SQQQGSDQ
+1008 SQSQNSDQ
-1016 NTTNQ
+1016 NNTNQ
-1021 AEVLASRSLKIS
+1021 VEVLASRSLKIS

-1041 STASNQQSN
+1041 PSTSNQQSS

>member
-1 MNSSSLAAKMKK
+1 MNSSSLAAKIKK

-24 FSGLA
+24 FTGLA

-49 EEAQQFVKKVKYV
+49 EEVQQFVKKVKYV

-108 QLVKFEQQSEKTN
+108 QLVKFEHQNEKTN

-175 DFNFVLQKITKKIE
+175 DFNFALQKITKKIE

-214 YRASDFAVKINSSQD
+214 YRASDFAAKINSSQD

-234 KNLGQIFP
+234 KSLGQIFP
-242 KLTDLISSIRNSKE
+242 KLTDLISSVKNSKE

-341 KPLIYNT
+341 KPLIYNAK
-348 EEKDNKLLIS
+348 EKDNKLLIS

-392 NLSLD
+392 DLSLD

-427 GKYVIELPYKI
+427 GKYIIELPYKI
-438 VLNESFFDN
+438 VLNESFFNN
-447 NSNEIINEKQL
+447 NSNEIINEKDL
-458 VLRIEGFGLPI
+458 ILRIEGFGSPI
-469 NSNASSGN
+469 NSSLASGSS
-477 AFGNFSIP
+477 FGNFSIP

-504 NLSQFISTF
+504 NLAQFISTF
-513 GEPIFAKVPLNKEE
+513 GEPVFAKVPLNKEE

-538 ALAEKLSLPSSYN
+538 TLAEKLSLPSSYN

-573 DDISRFKKF
+573 DDISHFQRF
-582 ETTTSINSA
+582 ETTTSINSS

-654 DDLQEDIFKKAAK
+654 DDLQEEIFKKAAK
-667 INLNNTNIQ
+667 INLDNKNVQ

-700 TIKNQIGDLTNKS
+700 SIKTQIGDLKDKS

-721 KDQEIF
+721 KHQEIF
-727 KKPNTN
+727 KESNTN
-733 FNLNQIKENYKQ
+733 FDLNQIKENYKQ
-745 SVKFSTLADVLLAFY
+745 SAKFSTLADVLLAFY

-799 IKKITEEPKPE
+799 IKKITEQPKPE
-810 QQESEGQPEGSEST
+810 QQQTEGQAEPTKST
-824 EQTEGSGGSEGPE
+824 EQTEETE
-837 QTVQAQQPENVQQP
+837 QTVQAEQPQQPQQPEQAP
-851 GEAVQN
+851 QN
-857 LTDSK
+857 LTSSN

-873 NIGDENTSKFS
+873 NIGDENTNKFS

-903 KVSDHEKLNSL
+903 KVSNQEKLNSL
-914 ADSIPSE
+914 VDSIPSE
-921 LLNFEVD
+921 LLNFEVNEE
-928 DDTFNKISKPQT
+928 TFKKINQSQT
-940 STNGQQNS
+940 STTGQQSGQTS
-948 QNSQLS
+948 QTSQTS
-954 SLESNLIN
+954 SLETNLNN
-962 LKKTKEYFSKPLEKT
+962 LKKTKEYFSKPLGND
-977 QLRFDIFP
+977 QLRFDIFS

-1008 SQQQGSDQ
+1008 SQSQNSGQ
-1016 NTTNQ
+1016 NTTNP

-1041 STASNQQSN
+1041 PSAPGQQSN

>member
-1 MNSSSLAAKMKK
+1 M
-13 NKRKVL
+13 
-19 ILSSF
+19 
-24 FSGLA
+24 
-29 FVGITVGISFT
+29 
-40 FKYNGKHPR
+40 
-49 EEAQQFVKKVKYV
+49 
-62 AFNPEKISKNSDF
+62 
-75 SAIKSLLF
+75 
-83 DGNALKN
+83 
-90 TIKLDEYL
+90 
-98 IPYYFSEDSK
+98 
-108 QLVKFEQQSEKTN
+108 
-121 SPVFDFV
+121 
-128 DLNFDDLNQNFI
+128 NQNFI

-175 DFNFVLQKITKKIE
+175 DFNFALQKITKKIE

-205 NSNLAQNNL
+205 NSNLVQNNL
-214 YRASDFAVKINSSQD
+214 YRASDFAAKINSSQD
-229 SSQVE
+229 SSEVE

-242 KLTDLISSIRNSKE
+242 KLTDLISSVKNSKE

-348 EEKDNKLLIS
+348 EQKDNKLLIS

-402 KSIPSDKQGIDFIFD
+402 KLIPSDKQGIDFIFD

-438 VLNESFFDN
+438 LLNESFFDN
-447 NSNEIINEKQL
+447 NSNEIINEKEL
-458 VLRIEGFGLPI
+458 ILRIEGFGLPI
-469 NSNASSGN
+469 NSNAGSGN

-504 NLSQFISTF
+504 NLAQFVSTF
-513 GEPIFAKVPLNKEE
+513 GEPVFAKVPLNKEE

-538 ALAEKLSLPSSYN
+538 TLADKLSLPSSYN
-551 YNFDNFEAKVRSWAG
+551 YNFENFEAKVRSWSG

-573 DDISRFKKF
+573 EDISRFKKF
-582 ETTTSINSA
+582 ETTTSINSS
-591 NSSQNLAVSSLVSN
+591 NSSGNLAVSSLVSN

-617 FANYIQQEPNKIA
+617 FANLIQQEPNKIA

-642 LNQNRSSLQTFD
+642 LDQNRSSLQLFD
-654 DDLQEDIFKKAAK
+654 DDLQENIFKKAAK

-690 GFFSTLFLPQ
+690 GFFSTLFLPES
-700 TIKNQIGDLTNKS
+700 IKNEIGELKDKS

-727 KKPNTN
+727 KESNTN
-733 FNLNQIKENYKQ
+733 FDLNQIKENYKK
-745 SVKFSTLADVLLAFY
+745 SAKFSTLADVLLAFY
-760 LKSAQLSNFLAW
+760 LKASQLSNFLAW

-799 IKKITEEPKPE
+799 IKKITDTPKPE
-810 QQESEGQPEGSEST
+810 QQQSEGQT
-824 EQTEGSGGSEGPE
+824 EQTEGSEGSGGVEQTE
-837 QTVQAQQPENVQQP
+837 QTVQSEGTQQSQQPEQS
-851 GEAVQN
+851 VQN
-857 LTDSK
+857 LANSN

-873 NIGDENTSKFS
+873 NIGDENTNKFS

-903 KVSDHEKLNSL
+903 KVSNQEKLNSL

-921 LLNFEVD
+921 LLNFEVNEEI
-928 DDTFNKISKPQT
+928 FKKISQSQT
-940 STNGQQNS
+940 STTGQQNS
-948 QNSQLS
+948 QNSQTSPLES
-954 SLESNLIN
+954 SLNN
-962 LKKTKEYFSKPLEKT
+962 FQKTKEYFSKPLGND

-1008 SQQQGSDQ
+1008 SQSQNSDQ
-1016 NTTNQ
+1016 NNTNQ
-1021 AEVLASRSLKIS
+1021 VEVLASRSLKIS

-1041 STASNQQSN
+1041 PSTSNQQSS

>member
-1 MNSSSLAAKMKK
+1 MNSSSLAAKIKK

-24 FSGLA
+24 FTGLA

-49 EEAQQFVKKVKYV
+49 EEVQQFVKKVKYV

-90 TIKLDEYL
+90 SIKLDEYL

-108 QLVKFEQQSEKTN
+108 QLVKFEQQNEKTN

-175 DFNFVLQKITKKIE
+175 DFNFALQKITKNIE

-205 NSNLAQNNL
+205 NSNLGQNNL
-214 YRASDFAVKINSSQD
+214 YRASDFAAKINSSQD

-242 KLTDLISSIRNSKE
+242 KLTDLISSVRNSKE
-256 NLIPETNAQ
+256 NLIPETNAR

-274 ATTNQF
+274 AATNQF

-327 IFLDVNDFFANVKL
+327 IFLDVNDFFANIKL

-358 KQNPFDFFAKIKFE
+358 KQNPFDFFAKMKFE

-392 NLSLD
+392 DLSLD

-427 GKYVIELPYKI
+427 GKYIIELPYKI

-447 NSNEIINEKQL
+447 NSNEIINEKEL
-458 VLRIEGFGLPI
+458 ILRIEGFGSPI
-469 NSNASSGN
+469 NSSLSPGN

-513 GEPIFAKVPLNKEE
+513 GEPVFAKVPLNKEE

-538 ALAEKLSLPSSYN
+538 SLAEKLSLPSSYN

-617 FANYIQQEPNKIA
+617 FANLIQQEPNKIA

-642 LNQNRSSLQTFD
+642 LDQNRSSLQLFN

-667 INLNNTNIQ
+667 INLNNNKNIQ

-690 GFFSTLFLPQ
+690 GFFSTLFLPES
-700 TIKNQIGDLTNKS
+700 IKNEIGELKDKS

-727 KKPNTN
+727 KESNTN
-733 FNLNQIKENYKQ
+733 FGLNQIKDNYKQ
-745 SVKFSTLADVLLAFY
+745 STKFSTLADVLLAFY
-760 LKSAQLSNFLAW
+760 LKSAQLSNFLPW

-799 IKKITEEPKPE
+799 IKKITDQPKSE
-810 QQESEGQPEGSEST
+810 QESEQYTEEAQQAEST
-824 EQTEGSGGSEGPE
+824 EQTVQSEGT
-837 QTVQAQQPENVQQP
+837 QQSQQPQESP
-851 GEAVQN
+851 QN
-857 LTDSK
+857 LPNNP

-873 NIGDENTSKFS
+873 NIGDENTNKFS

-903 KVSDHEKLNSL
+903 KVSNQEKLNSL

-921 LLNFEVD
+921 LLNFEVN
-928 DDTFNKISKPQT
+928 DDTFNKISQPQT
-940 STNGQQNS
+940 STTGQQNG
-948 QNSQLS
+948 QTSQLS
-954 SLESNLIN
+954 SLETYLTN
-962 LKKTKEYFSKPLEKT
+962 LKKIKEYFSKPLGNA
-977 QLRFDIFP
+977 QLEFNIFP

-993 DTINFLLTVSILDKN
+993 NTINFLLTVSILDKN
-1008 SQQQGSDQ
+1008 PQQQNSGQ
-1016 NTTNQ
+1016 NNTNQ

-1033 VKKSNNSQ
+1033 VKKLVSSQQ
-1041 STASNQQSN
+1041 STSNQQTN

>member
-1 MNSSSLAAKMKK
+1 MNSSSLAAKIKK

-24 FSGLA
+24 FTGLA

-49 EEAQQFVKKVKYV
+49 EEVQQFVKKVKYV

-108 QLVKFEQQSEKTN
+108 QLVKFEQQNEKTN

-140 IKFRARQQITDQNFA
+140 IKFRAKQQITDQNFV

-175 DFNFVLQKITKKIE
+175 DFNFALQKITKKIE

-214 YRASDFAVKINSSQD
+214 YRASDFAAKINASQD

-242 KLTDLISSIRNSKE
+242 KLTDLISSVKNSKE

-274 ATTNQF
+274 AATNQF

-293 ASLTQ
+293 ASLTK

-402 KSIPSDKQGIDFIFD
+402 KLIPSDKQGIDFIFD

-458 VLRIEGFGLPI
+458 VLRIEGFGSPI
-469 NSNASSGN
+469 NSNLASGN

-504 NLSQFISTF
+504 NLAQFISTF
-513 GEPIFAKVPLNKEE
+513 GEPVFAKVPLNKEE

-538 ALAEKLSLPSSYN
+538 SLAEKLSLPSSYN

-582 ETTTSINSA
+582 ETTTSINSS
-591 NSSQNLAVSSLVSN
+591 NSSQNLAVSSLISN

-654 DDLQEDIFKKAAK
+654 DDLQEEIFKKAAK
-667 INLNNTNIQ
+667 INLDNKNVQ

-700 TIKNQIGDLTNKS
+700 SIKTKIGDLKDKS

-727 KKPNTN
+727 KESNTN
-733 FNLNQIKENYKQ
+733 FDLNQIKENYKQ

-810 QQESEGQPEGSEST
+810 QQESEA
-824 EQTEGSGGSEGPE
+824 QTEGSEQAQGSEGAE
-837 QTVQAQQPENVQQP
+837 QTIQAQQPQQP
-851 GEAVQN
+851 EEAAQN
-857 LTDSK
+857 LTNSN

-903 KVSDHEKLNSL
+903 KVSDQEKLNSL

-921 LLNFEVD
+921 LLNFEVND
-928 DDTFNKISKPQT
+928 ETFNKISQPQT
-940 STNGQQNS
+940 STTGQQNA
-948 QNSQLS
+948 QTSQLS
-954 SLESNLIN
+954 SLESNLTN
-962 LKKTKEYFSKPLEKT
+962 LKKTKEYFSKPLGND

-1008 SQQQGSDQ
+1008 SQSQ
-1016 NTTNQ
+1016 NSAQNNTNP

-1041 STASNQQSN
+1041 PSTSNQQSS

>member
-1 MNSSSLAAKMKK
+1 MNSSSLAAKIKK

-24 FSGLA
+24 FTGLV

-49 EEAQQFVKKVKYV
+49 EEVQQFVKKVKYV

-108 QLVKFEQQSEKTN
+108 QLVKFEQQNEKTN
-121 SPVFDFV
+121 SPIFDFV

-175 DFNFVLQKITKKIE
+175 DFNFALQKITKKIE

-214 YRASDFAVKINSSQD
+214 YRASDFAAKINASQD

-242 KLTDLISSIRNSKE
+242 KLTDLISSVKNSKE

-402 KSIPSDKQGIDFIFD
+402 KLIPSDKQGIDFIFD

-458 VLRIEGFGLPI
+458 VLRIEGFGSPI
-469 NSNASSGN
+469 NSNLASGN

-504 NLSQFISTF
+504 NLAQFISTF
-513 GEPIFAKVPLNKEE
+513 GEPVFAKVPLNKEE

-566 KTLIPSL
+566 KTLIPNL
-573 DDISRFKKF
+573 DYISRFKKF
-582 ETTTSINSA
+582 ETTTSINSS

-667 INLNNTNIQ
+667 INLDNRNIQ

-690 GFFSTLFLPQ
+690 GFFSTLFLPES
-700 TIKNQIGDLTNKS
+700 IKTQIGDLKEKS
-713 TSEVLAAL
+713 TSDVLAAL

-727 KKPNTN
+727 KESNTN
-733 FNLNQIKENYKQ
+733 FDLNQIKENYKQ
-745 SVKFSTLADVLLAFY
+745 SAKFSTLADVLLAFY

-799 IKKITEEPKPE
+799 IKKIIDTPKPE
-810 QQESEGQPEGSEST
+810 QQQSEGQT
-824 EQTEGSGGSEGPE
+824 EQTEGSEGSGGTEQTE
-837 QTVQAQQPENVQQP
+837 QTVQSEGTQQSQQPEQS
-851 GEAVQN
+851 VQN
-857 LTDSK
+857 LTDSN

-873 NIGDENTSKFS
+873 NIGDENTNKFS

-903 KVSDHEKLNSL
+903 KVSNQEKLNSL
-914 ADSIPSE
+914 VDSIPSE
-921 LLNFEVD
+921 LLNFEVNEE
-928 DDTFNKISKPQT
+928 TFKKISQPQT
-940 STNGQQNS
+940 NTTGQQNG
-948 QNSQLS
+948 QNSQTS
-954 SLESNLIN
+954 PLESNLTN
-962 LKKTKEYFSKPLEKT
+962 LKKTKEYFSKPLGND

-1008 SQQQGSDQ
+1008 SQSQ
-1016 NTTNQ
+1016 NSAQNNTNP

-1041 STASNQQSN
+1041 SSASGQQTN

>member
-1 MNSSSLAAKMKK
+1 MNSSSFVAQVKK

-24 FSGLA
+24 LTGLA
-29 FVGITVGISFT
+29 FVGIAAGISFT

-49 EEAQQFVKKVKYV
+49 EEVQQFVKKVKYV
-62 AFNPEKISKNSDF
+62 AFNPEKISENSDF
-75 SAIKSLLF
+75 LAIKSLLF
-83 DGNALKN
+83 DGNTLKN
-90 TIKLDEYL
+90 TIKLDDYL
-98 IPYYFSEDSK
+98 IPYYFSQDSK
-108 QLVKFEQQSEKTN
+108 QLVKFAQQNQKTS

-140 IKFRARQQITDQNFA
+140 IKFRARQQITDQEFA
-155 QSDFVLYPVSFYDSR
+155 YSDFVLSPVSFYDSR

-175 DFNFVLQKITKKIE
+175 DFNFALQKITEKIE
-189 DAVSNFNTTI
+189 EAISNFNTI
-199 SNFSEE
+199 VSNFSEE
-205 NSNLAQNNL
+205 NSDLAKNHL
-214 YRASDFAVKINSSQD
+214 YRALDFAAKINSSED

-234 KNLGQIFP
+234 KNLAQIFP
-242 KLTDLISSIRNSKE
+242 KFTDLISSVRNSKE
-256 NLIPETNAQ
+256 NLIPNKNER

-274 ATTNQF
+274 AATNQF

-293 ASLTQ
+293 TNLTQ
-298 SALDQLGDNFENNG
+298 SALDQLGDNFEING

-327 IFLDVNDFFANVKL
+327 IFLDVNEFFANVKL

-348 EEKDNKLLIS
+348 EEKDAKLVIS

-372 SNPFLKNSTIKDLI
+372 SNPFLKNSSIKDLI
-386 NPLLAE
+386 NSLLVQD
-392 NLSLD
+392 LSLD

-427 GKYVIELPYKI
+427 GKYIVELPYKI
-438 VLNESFFDN
+438 VLYESFFND
-447 NSNEIINEKQL
+447 NSNEIINQKEL
-458 VLRIEGFGLPI
+458 ILRIEGFGLPI
-469 NSNASSGN
+469 NSNFASSG
-477 AFGNFSIP
+477 FGNFFIP

-492 YQQNPL
+492 YQQNSL

-513 GEPIFAKVPLNKEE
+513 GEPVFANVPLNKEE
-527 LDNLLVKQDYK
+527 LDNLILKQDYK
-538 ALAEKLSLPSSYN
+538 ALADKLSLPSSYN
-551 YNFDNFEAKVRSWAG
+551 YNFDNFEAKVKSWSG
-566 KTLIPSL
+566 KTLLPTL
-573 DDISRFKKF
+573 DDISHFKNLQ
-582 ETTTSINSA
+582 TTTSINSS

-605 TFFQNPSDVAAF
+605 TFFKNPSDVAAF
-617 FANYIQQEPNKIA
+617 FANNIQQDPNKIA
-630 KTFFELAKYFGL
+630 KTFFELAKSFGL
-642 LNQNRSSLQTFD
+642 LNQNRSSLQLFD

-667 INLNNTNIQ
+667 INLDNKNIQ

-700 TIKNQIGDLTNKS
+700 SIQTKIGDLKNKS
-713 TSEVLAAL
+713 ASEVLGAL

-727 KKPNTN
+727 TESNTN
-733 FNLNQIKENYKQ
+733 FDLNQIKENYKQ

-772 EKIDSNLNYEIV
+772 EKIDSNLYYEIV
-784 FKKGNEI
+784 FRKGNEI

-799 IKKITEEPKPE
+799 IKKITEHPKPE
-810 QQESEGQPEGSEST
+810 QQNDGQT
-824 EQTEGSGGSEGPE
+824 EQTTEQAEGSE
-837 QTVQAQQPENVQQP
+837 QTVQTEQPENAQQTV
-851 GEAVQN
+851 EAPQN
-857 LTDSK
+857 LTNSK

-873 NIGDENTSKFS
+873 NIGDERTNKFS

-903 KVSDHEKLNSL
+903 KVSNQEKLNSL
-914 ADSIPSE
+914 TDSIPSE
-921 LLNFEVD
+921 LLNFEVND
-928 DDTFNKISKPQT
+928 ETFKKISQAQISTTGQGTDQT
-940 STNGQQNS
+940 TQN
-948 QNSQLS
+948 S
-954 SLESNLIN
+954 SLESNLNI
-962 LKKTKEYFSKPLEKT
+962 LKNIKDYFSKSLENA
-977 QLRFDIFP
+977 QLKFDIFP

-1008 SQQQGSDQ
+1008 SQPQTSGQ
-1016 NTTNQ
+1016 NNTNQ

-1033 VKKSNNSQ
+1033 VKKSINSQ
-1041 STASNQQSN
+1041 SSNPNQQTN

>member
-1 MNSSSLAAKMKK
+1 MNSSSLAAKIKK

-24 FSGLA
+24 FTGLA

-49 EEAQQFVKKVKYV
+49 EEVQQFVKKVKYV

-108 QLVKFEQQSEKTN
+108 QLVKFEQQNEKTN

-175 DFNFVLQKITKKIE
+175 DFNFALQKITKKIE

-205 NSNLAQNNL
+205 NSNLVQNNL
-214 YRASDFAVKINSSQD
+214 YRASDFAAKINSSQD
-229 SSQVE
+229 SSEVE

-242 KLTDLISSIRNSKE
+242 KLTDLISSVKNSKE

-293 ASLTQ
+293 ASLTK

-327 IFLDVNDFFANVKL
+327 IFLDVNDFFANIKL
-341 KPLIYNT
+341 KPLNYNT
-348 EEKDNKLLIS
+348 EQKDNKLLIS

-402 KSIPSDKQGIDFIFD
+402 KLIPSDKQGIDFIFD

-469 NSNASSGN
+469 NSNAGPGN

-504 NLSQFISTF
+504 NLAQFISTF
-513 GEPIFAKVPLNKEE
+513 GEPVFAKVPLNKEE
-527 LDNLLVKQDYK
+527 LDNLLLKQDYK
-538 ALAEKLSLPSSYN
+538 TLADKLSLPSSYN

-566 KTLIPSL
+566 KTLIPNL

-582 ETTTSINSA
+582 ETTTSINSS

-654 DDLQEDIFKKAAK
+654 DDLQEEIFKKAAK
-667 INLNNTNIQ
+667 INLDNKNVQ

-690 GFFSTLFLPQ
+690 GFFSTLFLPES
-700 TIKNQIGDLTNKS
+700 IKTQIGDLKDKS
-713 TSEVLAAL
+713 TSDVLAAL

-727 KKPNTN
+727 KASNTN
-733 FNLNQIKENYKQ
+733 FDLNQIKDNYKQ
-745 SVKFSTLADVLLAFY
+745 SAKFSTLADVLLAFY
-760 LKSAQLSNFLAW
+760 LKSAQLSNFLPW

-799 IKKITEEPKPE
+799 IKKLTEQPKSE
-810 QQESEGQPEGSEST
+810 QQQREVQTEPTEST
-824 EQTEGSGGSEGPE
+824 EGTE
-837 QTVQAQQPENVQQP
+837 QTVQSEELQQPE
-851 GEAVQN
+851 AAAQN
-857 LTDSK
+857 LTDNN

-873 NIGDENTSKFS
+873 NIGDENTNKFS

-903 KVSDHEKLNSL
+903 KVSNQEKLNSL

-921 LLNFEVD
+921 LLNFEVN
-928 DDTFNKISKPQT
+928 DDTFNKISQPQS
-940 STNGQQNS
+940 STTGQQNG
-948 QNSQLS
+948 QNSQTS
-954 SLESNLIN
+954 PLESNLNN
-962 LKKTKEYFSKPLEKT
+962 LQKTKDYFSKPLGSA
-977 QLRFDIFP
+977 QLKFDIFP

-993 DTINFLLTVSILDKN
+993 DTINFLLTVSILN
-1008 SQQQGSDQ
+1008 SAQ
-1016 NTTNQ
+1016 NNTNP

-1041 STASNQQSN
+1041 PSTSNQQSS

>member
-1 MNSSSLAAKMKK
+1 MNSSSLAAKIKK

-24 FSGLA
+24 FTGLA

-49 EEAQQFVKKVKYV
+49 EEVQQFVKKVKYV

-83 DGNALKN
+83 DGNTLKN

-98 IPYYFSEDSK
+98 IPYHFSKDSN
-108 QLVKFEQQSEKTN
+108 QLVKFEQQNEKTS
-121 SPVFDFV
+121 SPVLDFV

-175 DFNFVLQKITKKIE
+175 DFNFALQKITKKIE

-205 NSNLAQNNL
+205 NSNLVQNNL
-214 YRASDFAVKINSSQD
+214 YRASDFAAKINSSQD

-242 KLTDLISSIRNSKE
+242 KLTDLISSVRNSKE
-256 NLIPETNAQ
+256 NLIPETNAR

-274 ATTNQF
+274 ASTNQF
-280 VSVQNNIATMFLQ
+280 VSAQNNIATMFLQ

-392 NLSLD
+392 DLSLD
-397 FGNFN
+397 FGTFN
-402 KSIPSDKQGIDFIFD
+402 NSIPSDKQGIDFIFD

-427 GKYVIELPYKI
+427 GKYIIELPYKI

-447 NSNEIINEKQL
+447 NSNEIINEKEL
-458 VLRIEGFGLPI
+458 ILRIEGFGSPI
-469 NSNASSGN
+469 NSSVGSGN

-513 GEPIFAKVPLNKEE
+513 GEPVFAKVPLNKEE
-527 LDNLLVKQDYK
+527 LDNLLLKQDYK
-538 ALAEKLSLPSSYN
+538 ALADKLSLPSSYN
-551 YNFDNFEAKVRSWAG
+551 YNFENFEAKVRSWAG

-573 DDISRFKKF
+573 DDISRFQKF
-582 ETTTSINSA
+582 ETTTSVNST

-617 FANYIQQEPNKIA
+617 FANNIQQEPNKIA

-642 LNQNRSSLQTFD
+642 LDQNRFSLQLFD

-667 INLNNTNIQ
+667 INLDNKKNIQ

-700 TIKNQIGDLTNKS
+700 SIKTQIGDLKEKS
-713 TSEVLAAL
+713 TSDVLAAL

-727 KKPNTN
+727 KEFNTN
-733 FNLNQIKENYKQ
+733 FDLNQIKENYKQ

-799 IKKITEEPKPE
+799 INKITETPKPE
-810 QQESEGQPEGSEST
+810 EQQGEGQAEQAEGSETT
-824 EQTEGSGGSEGPE
+824 EQTE
-837 QTVQAQQPENVQQP
+837 QTVQTQQPQQSEESP
-851 GEAVQN
+851 QN
-857 LTDSK
+857 LTNSD

-903 KVSDHEKLNSL
+903 KVSNQEKLNSL

-921 LLNFEVD
+921 LLNFEVNEE
-928 DDTFNKISKPQT
+928 TFKKISQSQT
-940 STNGQQNS
+940 STTGQQSGQTS
-948 QNSQLS
+948 QIS
-954 SLESNLIN
+954 SLDSNLTN
-962 LKKTKEYFSKPLEKT
+962 LKKTKEYFSKPLGND

-993 DTINFLLTVSILDKN
+993 NTINFLLTVSILDKN
-1008 SQQQGSDQ
+1008 PQTQ
-1016 NTTNQ
+1016 NSGENNTNQ

-1041 STASNQQSN
+1041 SSTSGQQSN

>member
-1 MNSSSLAAKMKK
+1 MNSSSFAARIKK

-24 FSGLA
+24 LTGLA
-29 FVGITVGISFT
+29 FVGITAGISFT

-49 EEAQQFVKKVKYV
+49 EEVQQFVKKVKYV
-62 AFNPEKISKNSDF
+62 AFNPEKISENSDF
-75 SAIKSLLF
+75 LAIKSLLF
-83 DGNALKN
+83 DGNTLKN

-108 QLVKFEQQSEKTN
+108 QLVKFAQQNQKTS

-140 IKFRARQQITDQNFA
+140 IKFRARQQITDQKIA
-155 QSDFVLYPVSFYDSR
+155 YSDFVLSPVSFYDSR

-175 DFNFVLQKITKKIE
+175 DFNFALQKITEKIE
-189 DAVSNFNTTI
+189 EAVSNFNTI
-199 SNFSEE
+199 VSNFSEE
-205 NSNLAQNNL
+205 NSDLAKNHL
-214 YRASDFAVKINSSQD
+214 YRALDFAAKINSSEN

-234 KNLGQIFP
+234 QNLAQIFP
-242 KLTDLISSIRNSKE
+242 NFTDLISSIRNSKE
-256 NLIPETNAQ
+256 NLIPDKNTR

-274 ATTNQF
+274 AATNQF

-293 ASLTQ
+293 ANLTQ
-298 SALDQLGDNFENNG
+298 SALDQLGDNFEING

-327 IFLDVNDFFANVKL
+327 IFLDVNEFFANLKL
-341 KPLIYNT
+341 KPLVYNT
-348 EEKDNKLLIS
+348 EEKETKLVIS
-358 KQNPFDFFAKIKFE
+358 KQNPFDFFAKIKSQ

-417 TPNAKLINDN
+417 TPNTKLVNDN
-427 GKYVIELPYKI
+427 GKYVVELPYKI
-438 VLNESFFDN
+438 VLYESFFDN
-447 NSNEIINEKQL
+447 NSNEIINQKDL
-458 VLRIEGFGLPI
+458 ILRIEGFGLPI
-469 NSNASSGN
+469 NSNIASS
-477 AFGNFSIP
+477 AFGNFLIP

-492 YQQNPL
+492 YQQEPL

-513 GEPIFAKVPLNKEE
+513 GEPVFAKVPLNKEE
-527 LDNLLVKQDYK
+527 LDNLILKRDYK
-538 ALAEKLSLPSSYN
+538 ALADKLSLPSSYN
-551 YNFDNFEAKVRSWAG
+551 YNFDNFEAKVRSWSG
-566 KTLIPSL
+566 QTLIPNL
-573 DDISRFKKF
+573 DDISRFKNLQ
-582 ETTTSINSA
+582 TTTSINSS

-605 TFFQNPSDVAAF
+605 TFFQNPSDVATF
-617 FANYIQQEPNKIA
+617 FADYIQQEPNKIA

-642 LNQNRSSLQTFD
+642 LDQNRSSLQIFD
-654 DDLQEDIFKKAAK
+654 DDLQEDIFKKAEK
-667 INLNNTNIQ
+667 INLNNKNIQ

-700 TIKNQIGDLTNKS
+700 SIKTKIGDLKDKS
-713 TSEVLAAL
+713 ASEVLAAL

-727 KKPNTN
+727 KESKTN
-733 FNLNQIKENYKQ
+733 FDLNQIKENYKQ

-784 FKKGNEI
+784 FQKGNEI

-799 IKKITEEPKPE
+799 IKKITEQPKPE
-810 QQESEGQPEGSEST
+810 QQSQEQPE
-824 EQTEGSGGSEGPE
+824 QPE
-837 QTVQAQQPENVQQP
+837 QTQQSQQTQP
-851 GEAVQN
+851 SQLSEQPAEAPQN
-857 LTDSK
+857 LTNSK

-873 NIGDENTSKFS
+873 NIGDERTNKFS

-903 KVSDHEKLNSL
+903 KVSNQEKLNSL
-914 ADSIPSE
+914 ADSIPSA
-921 LLNFEVD
+921 LLNFEVND
-928 DDTFNKISKPQT
+928 ETFTKISQLQT
-940 STNGQQNS
+940 STTGQQNDQTS
-948 QNSQLS
+948 QTS
-954 SLESNLIN
+954 SLETHLTN
-962 LKKTKEYFSKPLEKT
+962 LKNTKDYFSKSLDSA
-977 QLRFDIFP
+977 QLKFDIFP

-993 DTINFLLTVSILDKN
+993 DTINFLLTVSILDSSKN
-1008 SQQQGSDQ
+1008 SQAQ
-1016 NTTNQ
+1016 NSGQNNTNQ
-1021 AEVLASRSLKIS
+1021 AEVLALRSLKIS

-1041 STASNQQSN
+1041 SSTQNQQTS

>member
-1 MNSSSLAAKMKK
+1 MNSSSFAARIKK

-24 FSGLA
+24 LTGLA
-29 FVGITVGISFT
+29 FVGITAGISFT

-49 EEAQQFVKKVKYV
+49 EEVQQFVKKVKYV
-62 AFNPEKISKNSDF
+62 AFNPEKISENSDF
-75 SAIKSLLF
+75 LAIKSLLF
-83 DGNALKN
+83 DGNTLKN

-108 QLVKFEQQSEKTN
+108 QLVKFAQQNQKTS

-140 IKFRARQQITDQNFA
+140 IKFRARQQITDQKIA
-155 QSDFVLYPVSFYDSR
+155 YSDFVLSPVSFYDSR

-175 DFNFVLQKITKKIE
+175 DFNFALQKITEKIE
-189 DAVSNFNTTI
+189 EAVSNFNTI
-199 SNFSEE
+199 VSNFSEE
-205 NSNLAQNNL
+205 NSDLAKNHL
-214 YRASDFAVKINSSQD
+214 YRALDFAAKINSSEN

-234 KNLGQIFP
+234 QNLAQIFP
-242 KLTDLISSIRNSKE
+242 NFTDLISSIRNSKE
-256 NLIPETNAQ
+256 NLIPDKNTR

-274 ATTNQF
+274 AATNQF

-293 ASLTQ
+293 ANLTQ
-298 SALDQLGDNFENNG
+298 SALDQLGDNFEING

-327 IFLDVNDFFANVKL
+327 IFLDVNEFFANLKL
-341 KPLIYNT
+341 KPLVYNT
-348 EEKDNKLLIS
+348 EEKETKLVIS
-358 KQNPFDFFAKIKFE
+358 KQNPFDFFAKIKSQ

-417 TPNAKLINDN
+417 TPNTKLVNDN
-427 GKYVIELPYKI
+427 GKYVVELPYKI
-438 VLNESFFDN
+438 VLYESFFDN
-447 NSNEIINEKQL
+447 NSNEIINQKDL
-458 VLRIEGFGLPI
+458 ILRIEGFGLPI
-469 NSNASSGN
+469 NSNIASS
-477 AFGNFSIP
+477 AFGNFLIP

-492 YQQNPL
+492 YQQEPL

-513 GEPIFAKVPLNKEE
+513 GEPVFAKVPLNKEE
-527 LDNLLVKQDYK
+527 LDNLILKRDYK
-538 ALAEKLSLPSSYN
+538 ALADKLSLPSSYN
-551 YNFDNFEAKVRSWAG
+551 YNFDNFEAKVRSWSG
-566 KTLIPSL
+566 QTLIPNL
-573 DDISRFKKF
+573 DDISRFKNLQ
-582 ETTTSINSA
+582 TTTSINSS

-605 TFFQNPSDVAAF
+605 TFFQNPSDVATF
-617 FANYIQQEPNKIA
+617 FADYIQQEPNKIA

-642 LNQNRSSLQTFD
+642 LDQNRSSLQIFD
-654 DDLQEDIFKKAAK
+654 DDLQEDIFKKAEK
-667 INLNNTNIQ
+667 INLNNKNIQ

-700 TIKNQIGDLTNKS
+700 SIKTKIGDLKDKS
-713 TSEVLAAL
+713 ASEVLAAL

-727 KKPNTN
+727 KESNTN
-733 FNLNQIKENYKQ
+733 FDLNQIKENYKN
-745 SVKFSTLADVLLAFY
+745 SVTFSTLADVLLAFY

-784 FKKGNEI
+784 FQKGNEI

-799 IKKITEEPKPE
+799 IKKITEQPKPE
-810 QQESEGQPEGSEST
+810 QQSQEQPEQSGQSGQTQESG
-824 EQTEGSGGSEGPE
+824 QTQPP
-837 QTVQAQQPENVQQP
+837 QQPA
-851 GEAVQN
+851 EAPQN
-857 LTDSK
+857 LTNSN

-873 NIGDENTSKFS
+873 NIGDERTNKFS

-903 KVSDHEKLNSL
+903 KVSNQEKLNSL
-914 ADSIPSE
+914 ADSIPSA
-921 LLNFEVD
+921 LLNFEVND
-928 DDTFNKISKPQT
+928 ETFNKISQPQT
-940 STNGQQNS
+940 STTGQQNG
-948 QNSQLS
+948 QNSETS
-954 SLESNLIN
+954 SLETNLAI
-962 LKKTKEYFSKPLEKT
+962 LKNTKEYFSKSLDNA
-977 QLRFDIFP
+977 QLKFDIFP

-1008 SQQQGSDQ
+1008 SQVQ
-1016 NTTNQ
+1016 NSGQNNTNQ

-1041 STASNQQSN
+1041 SSNQNQQTN